1 MKRVQT
7 EDDKMGLIKNIRTGR
22 ELAKR
27 NISINQLDQW
37 IDQQF
42 GGGGKTFT
50 GVNVTTENAL
60 KYSAKWN
67 STAILSQTIASLP
80 LIIYKKSANG
90 NKKRA
95 TDHQLFDILHNQP
108 NPEMTSFTWREMAMV
123 HMLTWG
129 NHYSKIEFDG
139 MGWNIKGLWPL
150 DPSRVK
156 MDRSDRGQIIYRFRQ
171 LDGTERIYKDWEIFH
186 VPGMGFNGR
195 LGYNILNKSV
205 ESLGLGLA
213 LEEYGARW
221 FDADSTPGGILEA
234 PNRLSDP
241 ARENL
246 KKSWKAIHG
255 SLAGKHQLGVL
266 EEGMKYND
274 TSKNP
279 EESQALQSRKFQ
291 VTEEARWSGLPPH
304 KLKDLEKATF
314 SNIEEQQIEFVMDS
328 IRLWVTRWEQVIDWK
343 LLRKDERQTYFS
355 EFLIEGLLRGDIE
368 KRYKAYATGKQWGF
382 LNSDEIRRME
392 NMNPTKDG
400 SGKIYWGP
408 LNYKDASKMDEVDK
422 PSQDNFQG
430 DKKEIEEEKDEKKDE
445 KKEEKMLET
454 ILEMRGK
461 KPEAIRSVL
470 LRQRIAES
478 YKQLFRGATIRI
490 LMKERKAVEK
500 IAKKAFEGRTI
511 VNFNNEIDDWYLS
524 EDTRDFVEK
533 EFAKIY
539 KSYAVEIY
547 SEASKEVN
555 NTEAMPATYER
566 EVDRFIENTTT
577 KYILSSRGQLKSVA
591 RIAEESEENSFD
603 AIMQRIADWEEKRP
617 DKVAGIETIA
627 GMAGLSAFVYFSS
640 GFRTEWVTVGKSC
653 PYCDS
658 LDGMII
664 SQGDNFLSAG
674 TVLEPDGAIH
684 GPMTITRNIS
694 HPPAHNGCDCS
705 VIST

>member
-1 MKRVQT
+1 
-7 EDDKMGLIKNIRTGR
+7 MGLIKNIKTGR

-37 IDQQF
+37 IEQQF
-42 GGGGKTFT
+42 GGGGQTFT

-80 LIIYKKSANG
+80 LIMYKKSKNG
-90 NKKRA
+90 NKQRA
-95 TDHQLFDILHNQP
+95 IDHQLFDLLHNQP
-108 NPEMTSFTWREMAMV
+108 NPEMTSFTWRETAMV
-123 HMLTWG
+123 HLVTWG
-129 NHYSKIEFDG
+129 NHYSLIEFEG
-139 MGWNIKGLWPL
+139 VGWNIKGLWPL
-150 DPSRVK
+150 EPSRVK
-156 MDRSDRGQIIYRFRQ
+156 MERSDGGKIVYRFRKPNGE
-171 LDGTERIYKDWEIFH
+171 DKIYPDWMIFH

-195 LGYNILNKSV
+195 QGYNILKKSA

-221 FDADSTPGGILEA
+221 FDADTASGGILEA
-234 PNRLSDP
+234 PNRLSLE
-241 ARENL
+241 A
-246 KKSWKAIHG
+246 KKNMKDSFKDVYKG
-255 SLAGKHQLGVL
+255 LTGKHSIGVL
-266 EEGMKYND
+266 EEGMKYHEVG
-274 TSKNP
+274 KNP

-291 VTEEARWSGLPPH
+291 ITEEARFAGLPPH
-304 KLKDLEKATF
+304 KLKDLEHATF

-328 IRLWVTRWEQVIDWK
+328 IRLWVTRWEQVISWK
-343 LLRKDERQTYFS
+343 LLRQDERKIYFP

-400 SGKIYWGP
+400 SGKIYWMP
-408 LNYKDASKMDEVDK
+408 LNFMDASKSDEADK
-422 PSQDNFQG
+422 PSQDNFGG
-430 DKKEIEEEKDEKKDE
+430 DKKLIEEPKDE
-445 KKEEKMLET
+445 KKEEKTLE
-454 ILEMRGK
+454 ILLEARGK
-461 KPEAIRSVL
+461 KSETIRSVL

-478 YKQLFRGATIRI
+478 YKQLFRGVVTRI

-500 IAKKAFEGRTI
+500 IAKEAFTGRTI

-524 EDTRDFVEK
+524 EKTRDFVEN

-539 KSYAVEIY
+539 KSYSVEIY
-547 SEASKEVN
+547 EEASREVN
-555 NTEAMPATYER
+555 STEEMPETYER
-566 EVDRFIENTTT
+566 EVDLFIENVTT

-591 RIAEESEENSFD
+591 RIAEENEND
-603 AIMQRIADWEEKRP
+603 PIEAILQRITDWEEKRP

-653 PYCDS
+653 PYCSS
-658 LDGMII
+658 LDGMVI
-664 SQGDNFLSAG
+664 SQGGTFLDAG
-674 TVLEPDGAIH
+674 TVLEPDGATN

-694 HPPAHNGCDCS
+694 HPPAHDGCDCS
-705 VIST
+705 VSSI

>member
-1 MKRVQT
+1 
-7 EDDKMGLIKNIRTGR
+7 MGLIKNIRTGR

-27 NISINQLDQW
+27 NITINQLDQW
-37 IDQQF
+37 MDSMT
-42 GGGGKTFT
+42 GGGGKSFT
-50 GVNVTTENAL
+50 GINVTAENAL

-80 LIIYKKSANG
+80 LIMYKKSKDG

-95 TDHQLFDILHNQP
+95 EDHQLFDLLHNQP
-108 NPEMTSFTWREMAMV
+108 NPEMTSFTWRETAMV
-123 HMLTWG
+123 HLVTWG
-129 NHYSKIEFDG
+129 NHYSLIEFEG

-150 DPSRVK
+150 DPGRVH
-156 MDRSDRGQIIYRFRQ
+156 MERSDGNKIVYRFTKPNGE
-171 LDGTERIYKDWEIFH
+171 DKVYPDWMIFH
-186 VPGMGFNGR
+186 IPGMGFNGR
-195 LGYNILNKSV
+195 IGYNVLKKSA

-213 LEEYGARW
+213 IEEFGARF
-221 FDADSTPGGILEA
+221 FDADSTPGGLLEH
-234 PNRLSDP
+234 PGRLSTE
-241 ARENL
+241 AKQNL
-246 KKSWKAIHG
+246 KDGWKAIHA
-255 SLAGKHQLGVL
+255 SLAGSHQLGVV
-266 EEGMKYND
+266 EEGMKYKD
-274 TSKNP
+274 VSKNP
-279 EESQALQSRKFQ
+279 EEAQALQSRKFQ

-304 KLKDLEKATF
+304 KLKDLEHATF
-314 SNIEEQQIEFVMDS
+314 SNIEEMQIEFIMDS
-328 IRLWVTRWEQVIDWK
+328 IRLWVTRWEQVISWK
-343 LLRKDERQTYFS
+343 LLRQDERKTFFP

-408 LNYKDASKMDEVDK
+408 LNYKDASKMNEVDK

-430 DKKEIEEEKDEKKDE
+430 DKKLIEEPKDE
-445 KKEEKMLET
+445 KKEEKTLET

-478 YKQLFRGATIRI
+478 YKQLFRGVVIRI

-500 IAKKAFEGRTI
+500 IAKQAFTGRTI
-511 VNFNNEIDDWYLS
+511 VNFNNEIDNWYLS
-524 EDTRDFVEK
+524 EKTRDFVEN
-533 EFAKIY
+533 EFAKVY
-539 KSYAVEIY
+539 KSYSIEIY
-547 SEASKEVN
+547 EEASREVN
-555 NTEAMPATYER
+555 STEEMPETFEK

-577 KYILSSRGQLKSVA
+577 KYVLSSRGQLKSVA
-591 RIAEESEENSFD
+591 RIAEESEENPID

-617 DKVAGIETIA
+617 DKVAGIETVA
-627 GMAGLSAFVYFSS
+627 GMAGLAAFVYFSS

-658 LDGMII
+658 LNGMII

-674 TVLEPDGAIH
+674 TVLEPAGATN

-694 HPPAHNGCDCS
+694 HPPAHSGCDCS
-705 VIST
+705 VSSI